1 MNLRHETDAARTAA
15 QNGTP
20 RSRRIRAAVIAGAV
34 VATPVVG
41 LVTATSASAAS
52 ASAWD
57 RVAQCESGGD
67 WSINTGN
74 GFYGGLQFTQS
85 TWAAYGG
92 TAYASRA
99 DLASE
104 SAQISVAEKVL
115 ASQGV
120 GAWPVCGPRAGLSS
134 SDANVSVAASTSTP
148 HRSSSYS
155 SSSASSTHSWKPAR
169 THSVRE
175 TSQTTAS
182 TNSVKAG
189 SGTSYT
195 VKSGDTLSAIAQAY
209 HVSWQKL
216 YQENTSVIGGDPNLI
231 LPGQKLSV

>member
-1 MNLRHETDAARTAA
+1 MIFRRETDAA
-15 QNGTP
+15 GTTENT
-20 RSRRIRAAVIAGAV
+20 RGRRIRAAVVAGAV

-52 ASAWD
+52 TSAWD

-104 SAQISVAEKVL
+104 SAQIAVAEKVL

-120 GAWPVCGPRAGLSS
+120 NAWPVCGPRAGLSS
-134 SDANVSVAASTSTP
+134 SDATASVASSITSS
-148 HRSSSYS
+148 HS
-155 SSSASSTHSWKPAR
+155 SSSWTPSHTQ
-169 THSVRE
+169 SVRQTAE
-175 TSQTTAS
+175 TTAPSSAPVHS
-182 TNSVKAG
+182 TVKAG
-189 SGTSYT
+189 SGKEYT

-209 HVSWQKL
+209 GTSWEKL
-216 YQENTSVIGGDPNLI
+216 YQENKTVIGGDANLI
-231 LPGQKLSV
+231 LPGQQLTV